1 MVPKAFLEEPE
12 QSNATPMAQKGQ
24 IEAPE
29 AFFQELGTHQG
40 GRPPKAAASLGVG
53 GRRPPQVPGKRLL
66 GPFFDLFGT
75 IGVAFNCSGAS
86 QKTVGTAFFPFGTLI
101 KLHQ

>member
-1 MVPKAFLEEPE
+1 MIIYIHVCFSCLPC
-12 QSNATPMAQKGQ
+12 
-24 IEAPE
+24 
-29 AFFQELGTHQG
+29 THDGIHKG

-75 IGVAFNCSGAS
+75 IGVAFNCSGFSRKA
-86 QKTVGTAFFPFGTLI
+86 FGTFL
-101 KLHQ
+101 LTLLAHP